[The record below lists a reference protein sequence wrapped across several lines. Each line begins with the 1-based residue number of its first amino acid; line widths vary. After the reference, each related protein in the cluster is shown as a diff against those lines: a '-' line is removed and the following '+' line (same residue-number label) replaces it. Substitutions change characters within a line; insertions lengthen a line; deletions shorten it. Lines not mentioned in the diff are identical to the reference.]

1 MTHLGHILS
10 ENLDDSADSADIIRE
25 TRHLLR
31 KANYTLCTIS
41 FADPFVLCSLIKSF
55 CLSLYRAQLWDLSNK
70 NIINLQVVF
79 NRILRRIWNLPF
91 NSHTNIVYCVIH
103 IVSIKNLI
111 VKRFILLYQR
121 ALSCS
126 SLVRN
131 VFSFSSSLLYTF
143 VGYNLTSHVTEYSE
157 TDIYIANCIRLVRLN
172 FGNFSVFEDY
182 NFHCV
187 ASAVFF
193 LFSLF
198 FFAPSFGVCFNNW
211 ASAAS
216 PY

>member
-10 ENLDDSADSADIIRE
+10 ENLDDSADIIRE

-31 KANYTLCTIS
+31 KANYTLCTFS

-55 CLSLYRAQLWDLSNK
+55 CLSLYGAQLWDLSNK

-79 NRILRRIWNLPF
+79 NKILRRIWNLPF
-91 NSHTNIVYCVIH
+91 NSHTNIVHCVNCIL
-103 IVSIKNLI
+103 SIKNLI
-111 VKRFILLYQR
+111 VKLFIFLYQR

-131 VFSFSSSLLYTF
+131 VFFFSSSLLYTF
-143 VGYNLTSHVTEYSE
+143 VGYNLNCAIANSHVTEYSE
-157 TDIYIANCIRLVRLN
+157 TDIYIADCLRLVRLN

-182 NFHCV
+182 ISIISTV
-187 ASAVFF
+187 
-193 LFSLF
+193 
-198 FFAPSFGVCFNNW
+198 
-211 ASAAS
+211 
-216 PY
+216 